1 MEERAPVLLGSAAVV
16 VMALVTLEATA
27 LGMGL
32 GKAVAE
38 ERARAVEERV
48 EVGVS
53 VGGERA
59 QGASG

>member
-1 MEERAPVLLGSAAVV
+1 MLLGSAVVV
-16 VMALVTLEATA
+16 VMALVTVEATA
-27 LGMGL
+27 LGMGF

-48 EVGVS
+48 EVGVT
-53 VGGERA
+53 VGAERA